1 MRSVCVAALCALLP
15 SLALASVGK
24 VVALEGQAWRTA
36 DGVKT
41 ALAVGTAV
49 EAHDELSVGEPGKLK
64 LLLGDGSEVALGPG
78 SILNL
83 DQAVF
88 QGGERSFFGNL
99 RVGRMLTWVKK
110 KLTGSKQKFEVG
122 TDRAV
127 AGVRGTIFS
136 VEVTPEIVHAYPP
149 KNKTTRVKVTK
160 GRVAVQA
167 GAKAKKKERHQVA
180 GPQQISK
187 QEWEK
192 RFVLLKRNQMVEIGD
207 GGWKQS
213 SFDPAAPDDLK
224 TFLDA
229 TP

>member
-1 MRSVCVAALCALLP
+1 MRTACVAALCALLP
-15 SLALASVGK
+15 SLAFASVGK
-24 VVALEGQAWRTA
+24 VVALEGQAWRSA
-36 DGVKT
+36 EGVKT

-49 EAHDELSVGEPGKLK
+49 EEHDELSVAEAGKLK
-64 LLLGDGSEVALGPG
+64 VALDDGSELALGPG
-78 SILNL
+78 SILDL

-88 QGGERSFFGNL
+88 HGSERRFLGNL

-136 VEVTPEIVHAYPP
+136 VEVTPEIANAFPP
-149 KNKTTRVKVTK
+149 KNKTTRVKVTQ
-160 GRVAVQA
+160 GRVGVRA
-167 GAKAKKKERHQVA
+167 GAAEKKKERHQVE
-180 GPQQISK
+180 GPKEISK
-187 QEWEK
+187 QEWER

-213 SFDPAAPDDLK
+213 SFDPDAPDDLK